1 MFCGDV
7 RYDDREEPVPF
18 QGPSG
23 EGLGMMTLR
32 SLFELEQASYR
43 YGNGVVALC
52 EVDLC
57 IREGERVAILGATR
71 SGKTTLLKILQGK
84 LAASAG
90 RVHIFGQSLP
100 PGKGRKRK
108 NHRSRIG
115 FSGPH
120 PDTQLFRPTVL
131 DDLIYGGAI
140 VDVPLATCKDDFQH
154 LCATLEIEDL
164 LDRSSAELSG
174 GEKKIVSIA
183 AALLGHPEVFI
194 MDGLSPG
201 LSAYFKQRIVWLL
214 TKSAFA
220 PRTLLLATHDL
231 ALAESL
237 CERAILLSP
246 DHRKAADSPIRTI
259 LQDTDFLVANQVIPG
274 DRDHRG
280 ESLLSPSARKEGNVN
295 MTVQVAGEE
304 IAASL

>member
-1 MFCGDV
+1 
-7 RYDDREEPVPF
+7 
-18 QGPSG
+18 
-23 EGLGMMTLR
+23 MTFR

-43 YGNGVVALC
+43 YGNGVMALC
-52 EVDLC
+52 EVDLS

-71 SGKTTLLKILQGK
+71 SGKTTLLKIFQGQ
-84 LAASAG
+84 LAATAG
-90 RVHIFGQSLP
+90 RVQIFGQSYP
-100 PGKGRKRK
+100 PGKGRMRQDR
-108 NHRSRIG
+108 RSRIG

-120 PDTQLFRPTVL
+120 PNGQLFRPTVL

-140 VDVPLATCKDDFQH
+140 VDVPLATSKDDFQS
-154 LCATLEIEDL
+154 LCVALEIEDL
-164 LDRSSAELSG
+164 LDRSFAELSG

-246 DHRKAADSPIRTI
+246 DHRKAADGPIRTI
-259 LQDTDFLVANQVIPG
+259 VQDTDLLVANQVIPG
-274 DRDHRG
+274 SFA
-280 ESLLSPSARKEGNVN
+280 SLSARKEGGVN

-304 IAASL
+304 MSPSSETLP

>member
-1 MFCGDV
+1 
-7 RYDDREEPVPF
+7 
-18 QGPSG
+18 
-23 EGLGMMTLR
+23 MTLR
-32 SLFELEQASYR
+32 SLFELEKVSYR
-43 YGNGVVALC
+43 YGNGVVGLC
-52 EVDLC
+52 EVDLS

-71 SGKTTLLKILQGK
+71 SGKTTLLKILQGL
-84 LAASAG
+84 LATTAG
-90 RVHIFGQSLP
+90 RVQIFGQTLP

-120 PDTQLFRPTVL
+120 PNGQLFRPTVL

-140 VDVPLATCKDDFQH
+140 ADVPLATSKDDFQS
-154 LCATLEIEDL
+154 LCVALEIEDL
-164 LDRSSAELSG
+164 LDRSFAELSG
-174 GEKKIVSIA
+174 GETKIVSIA

-214 TKSAFA
+214 TGSAFA

-246 DHRKAADSPIRTI
+246 DHRKAADGPIRMI
-259 LQDTDFLVANQVIPG
+259 VQDSDLLVANQVIPG
-274 DRDHRG
+274 
-280 ESLLSPSARKEGNVN
+280 SFASPSARKEGNLN
-295 MTVQVAGEE
+295 MRIQGAGEE
-304 IAASL
+304 MSPSL

>member
-1 MFCGDV
+1 
-7 RYDDREEPVPF
+7 
-18 QGPSG
+18 
-23 EGLGMMTLR
+23 MMTLR

-43 YGNGVVALC
+43 YGNGVMGLC
-52 EVDLC
+52 EVDLS

-71 SGKTTLLKILQGK
+71 SGKTTLLKILQGQ
-84 LAASAG
+84 LAATAG
-90 RVHIFGQSLP
+90 RVQIFGQSFP
-100 PGKGRKRK
+100 PGKGRMRK
-108 NHRSRIG
+108 DRRSRIAC
-115 FSGPH
+115 SGPH
-120 PDTQLFRPTVL
+120 PNGQLFRPTVL
-131 DDLIYGGAI
+131 DDLIYGGTI
-140 VDVPLATCKDDFQH
+140 VDVPLTTCKGDFQS

-194 MDGLSPG
+194 VDGLSPG

-214 TKSAFA
+214 TKSPFA

-246 DHRKAADSPIRTI
+246 DHRKAADGPIRTI
-259 LQDTDFLVANQVIPG
+259 VQDTDLLVANQVIPG
-274 DRDHRG
+274 
-280 ESLLSPSARKEGNVN
+280 SFASPSARKEGNVN
-295 MTVQVAGEE
+295 MRIPGAGEE
-304 IAASL
+304 MSPSL